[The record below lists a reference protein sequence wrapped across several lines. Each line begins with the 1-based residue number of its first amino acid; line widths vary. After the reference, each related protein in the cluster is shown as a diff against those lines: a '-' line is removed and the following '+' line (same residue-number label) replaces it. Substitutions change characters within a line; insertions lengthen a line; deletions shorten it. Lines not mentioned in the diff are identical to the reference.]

1 MKKFSMKLKQIAH
14 IAVGYPFRGKVP
26 EVVGS
31 NVLAVQMKDISVSEG
46 INWSTCVETETQ
58 GKRDPDWLRAGSILF
73 VARGSN
79 NYSVLIDDSVE
90 DKKAVAAP
98 HLYIITPK
106 KPTFLPE
113 YLAWYL
119 NQEPCL
125 RYFQRESEGTLTKS
139 IRRAALEE
147 TPIAVPSL
155 DRQKSIV
162 ALAETL
168 RKEQQLLN
176 QLISNGQLTMNAIAA
191 QLVSKEFAAE
201 QPVKTI

>member
-1 MKKFSMKLKQIAH
+1 MKLKQIAH
-14 IAVGYPFRGKVP
+14 IAVGYPFRGKIP
-26 EVVGS
+26 EVAGTH
-31 NVLAVQMKDISVSEG
+31 VLAVQMKDISVSEG

-58 GKRDPDWLRAGSILF
+58 GRREPDWLSAGSILF

-79 NYSVLIDDSVE
+79 NYSVLIDSSAE
-90 DKKAVAAP
+90 GKKAVAAP

-106 KPTFLPE
+106 KRALLPE

-139 IRRAALEE
+139 IRRAALEA

-155 DRQKSIV
+155 DQQKSIV
-162 ALAETL
+162 ALANTL
-168 RKEQQLLN
+168 RKEQQLLT
-176 QLISNGQLTMNAIAA
+176 QLFSNGQLTMNAIAT
-191 QLVSKEFAAE
+191 QLAAE
-201 QPVKTI
+201 NQI

>member
-1 MKKFSMKLKQIAH
+1 MKLKQIAH
-14 IAVGYPFRGKVP
+14 IAVGYPFRGKIP
-26 EVVGS
+26 EVTGTH
-31 NVLAVQMKDISVSEG
+31 VLAVQMKDISASEG

-58 GKRDPDWLRAGSILF
+58 GKREPDWLSTGSILF

-79 NYSVLIDDSVE
+79 NYSVLIDSSVE
-90 DKKAVAAP
+90 GKRAVAAP

-106 KPTFLPE
+106 KKALLPE

-147 TPIAVPSL
+147 TPIAVPNL
-155 DRQKSIV
+155 EKQKSIV
-162 ALAETL
+162 ALANTL
-168 RKEQQLLN
+168 RKEQQLLT
-176 QLISNGQLTMNAIAA
+176 QLINNGKLTMNAIAE
-191 QLVSKEFAAE
+191 QLAAE
-201 QPVKTI
+201 NHI